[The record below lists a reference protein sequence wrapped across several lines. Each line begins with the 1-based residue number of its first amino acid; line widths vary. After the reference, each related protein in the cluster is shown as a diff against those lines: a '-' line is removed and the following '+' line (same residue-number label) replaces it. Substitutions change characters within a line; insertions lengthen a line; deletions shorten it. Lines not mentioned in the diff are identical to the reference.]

1 MATAPDPQEQADVR
15 VSGSLSRRMILIAAA
30 WIALLLAGGGFALDR
45 VLTTAITSNFDN
57 GIEYMLTSLI
67 VSAEIGPDGEVIFNR
82 ELADQRT
89 LEPYSGLYWQVSARG
104 HEALPSRSLWDRRLD
119 RKSVGWGKSGR
130 VRV

>member
-1 MATAPDPQEQADVR
+1 
-15 VSGSLSRRMILIAAA
+15 MILIAAA

-89 LEPYSGLYWQVSARG
+89 LEPYSGLRSEEHTSDLQSLMRISYAVFRLKKKHKTAYN
-104 HEALPSRSLWDRRLD
+104 LISRNH
-119 RKSVGWGKSGR
+119 
-130 VRV
+130 

>member
-1 MATAPDPQEQADVR
+1 
-15 VSGSLSRRMILIAAA
+15 MILIAAA

-45 VLTTAITSNFDN
+45 VLSTAITSNFDN

-104 HEALPSRSLWDRRLD
+104 HEDFPSRSLRSEEHTSELQSLMRISYAVFCLKKKTNIITNNPQ
-119 RKSVGWGKSGR
+119 RSIHQ
-130 VRV
+130 